1 MPSCCQVP
9 LLDIRMNPSSAL
21 TADGFPA
28 EDNEMVAAAR
38 TVLSYPG
45 HRVSCSGQVAL
56 GSSPY

>member
-1 MPSCCQVP
+1 
-9 LLDIRMNPSSAL
+9 MNPSSAL

-45 HRVSCSGQVAL
+45 HRVTCSGQVAL